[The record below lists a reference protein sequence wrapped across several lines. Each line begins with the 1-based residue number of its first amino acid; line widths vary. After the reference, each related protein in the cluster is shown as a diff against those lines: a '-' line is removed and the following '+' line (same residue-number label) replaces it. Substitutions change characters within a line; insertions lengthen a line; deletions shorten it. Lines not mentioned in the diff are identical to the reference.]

1 MCFTA
6 PIAGLSAGRAGPS
19 QTPSIATK
27 VTSSPCGNKCAHR
40 RRSIADQREVQQGTM
55 AQVTQG
61 QHTGCI
67 IPLQGKYRSCQW
79 LSESRDLGSLC
90 WLIFGGKSTECGK
103 FKAGKTLMPQTR
115 SLKEE
120 GVKIGQIIKSNPK
133 QVKQG
138 TVLRGPA
145 GLAVFSCGIR
155 LTPLEAVIDG
165 CSLSKAQRNQVLDL
179 VVISGPI
186 SKGTSFSRMLLL
198 GPFRTTHSY
207 FDNSVSICPTSVIHY
222 KWTLSRHPS
231 VHAKRKVTIFNC
243 C

>member
-1 MCFTA
+1 MSVA
-6 PIAGLSAGRAGPS
+6 LRESRPWLIVLVDPWWE
-19 QTPSIATK
+19 K
-27 VTSSPCGNKCAHR
+27 HR
-40 RRSIADQREVQQGTM
+40 VQQV
-55 AQVTQG
+55 Q
-61 QHTGCI
+61 
-67 IPLQGKYRSCQW
+67 
-79 LSESRDLGSLC
+79 SRLDYN
-90 WLIFGGKSTECGK
+90 
-103 FKAGKTLMPQTR
+103 AQTR

-120 GVKIGQIIKSNPK
+120 RVKIGQIINSNPK

-165 CSLSKAQRNQVLDL
+165 CSLPKTQRNQVLVL
-179 VVISGPI
+179 SVISGPI

-207 FDNSVSICPTSVIHY
+207 FDNSVSICPTSVSHY
-222 KWTLSRHPS
+222 KWTLSKHPS
-231 VHAKRKVTIFNC
+231 VHAKCKVTVFNC

>member
-1 MCFTA
+1 
-6 PIAGLSAGRAGPS
+6 
-19 QTPSIATK
+19 
-27 VTSSPCGNKCAHR
+27 
-40 RRSIADQREVQQGTM
+40 
-55 AQVTQG
+55 
-61 QHTGCI
+61 
-67 IPLQGKYRSCQW
+67 
-79 LSESRDLGSLC
+79 
-90 WLIFGGKSTECGK
+90 
-103 FKAGKTLMPQTR
+103 MPQTR

-120 GVKIGQIIKSNPK
+120 RVKIGQIIKSNPK

-145 GLAVFSCGIR
+145 SLAVFSCGIR

-165 CSLSKAQRNQVLDL
+165 CSLSKTQRNQVLDL

-207 FDNSVSICPTSVIHY
+207 FDNSVSICPSSVSHY
-222 KWTLSRHPS
+222 KWTLSKHPS

-243 C
+243 CRDISHAVFLRGPERTV